1 MAGAPL
7 IHAVPQGAV
16 PQGAVPQ
23 GAGAGPATVAR
34 VLAAAAA
41 RLGAAGVEGAGR
53 DARLL
58 LAAALDAGPELPIAH
73 PERVLNGS
81 ERARIERLIAR
92 RAAREPVSRILGRRG
107 FWSLDFKITPDTLD
121 PRPDSETLIEAVLGR
136 IDEPAAPLH
145 ILDLGTGCGCL
156 LLALLSELPAAHGLG
171 VDISEAALG
180 VARENADSLG
190 LGARARFERRDWAAG
205 LSGPWQVIISNP
217 PYIKEREI
225 EELAPEVAY
234 HDPETALNAG
244 PDGLDAYR
252 ALLPRAGRL
261 LDRGGILALEV
272 GKGQQ
277 DAVEALLVATG
288 LTPLGWVRDLGG
300 IERCLV
306 ATRGNP
312 WNSAKK

>member
-1 MAGAPL
+1 MTGAAL
-7 IHAVPQGAV
+7 IEAVPRGAG
-16 PQGAVPQ
+16 PR

-58 LAAALDAGPELPIAH
+58 LAAALDAGPELPTAH
-73 PERVLNGS
+73 PERVLDES

-136 IDEPAAPLH
+136 IDAPAAPLH

-156 LLALLSELPAAHGLG
+156 LLALLSELPGARGLG

-205 LSGPWQVIISNP
+205 LSGPWQVIVSNP
-217 PYIKEREI
+217 PYIREREI
-225 EELAPEVAY
+225 EELAPEVAH
-234 HDPETALNAG
+234 HDPEMALNAG
-244 PDGLDAYR
+244 LDGLDAYR

-288 LTPLGWVRDLGG
+288 LTPLGRVRDLGG

-306 ATRGNP
+306 ATLGNP
-312 WNSAKK
+312 

>member
-1 MAGAPL
+1 
-7 IHAVPQGAV
+7 
-16 PQGAVPQ
+16 
-23 GAGAGPATVAR
+23 
-34 VLAAAAA
+34 
-41 RLGAAGVEGAGR
+41 
-53 DARLL
+53 
-58 LAAALDAGPELPIAH
+58 
-73 PERVLNGS
+73 
-81 ERARIERLIAR
+81 
-92 RAAREPVSRILGRRG
+92 
-107 FWSLDFKITPDTLD
+107 
-121 PRPDSETLIEAVLGR
+121 
-136 IDEPAAPLH
+136 
-145 ILDLGTGCGCL
+145 
-156 LLALLSELPAAHGLG
+156 LSELPGARGLG

-217 PYIKEREI
+217 PYIREREI
-225 EELAPEVAY
+225 EELAPEVAH
-234 HDPETALNAG
+234 HDPEMALYAG

-252 ALLPRAGRL
+252 ALLPRASRL

>member
-1 MAGAPL
+1 
-7 IHAVPQGAV
+7 
-16 PQGAVPQ
+16 
-23 GAGAGPATVAR
+23 
-34 VLAAAAA
+34 
-41 RLGAAGVEGAGR
+41 EGARR

-156 LLALLSELPAAHGLG
+156 LLALLSELPAARGLG

-217 PYIKEREI
+217 PYIREREI
-225 EELAPEVAY
+225 EELAPEVAH
-234 HDPETALNAG
+234 HDPEMALNAG
-244 PDGLDAYR
+244 LDGLDAYR

-288 LTPLGWVRDLGG
+288 LTPLGRVRDLGG

-306 ATRGNP
+306 ATLGNP